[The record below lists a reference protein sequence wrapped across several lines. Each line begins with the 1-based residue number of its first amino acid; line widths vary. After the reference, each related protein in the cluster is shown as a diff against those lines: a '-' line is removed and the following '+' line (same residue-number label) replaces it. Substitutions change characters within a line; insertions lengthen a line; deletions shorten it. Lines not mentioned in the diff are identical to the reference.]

1 MTRGLGERVARE
13 NPAHDVRVDFQAEGV
28 RNLLGDAGTAK
39 ARVEALDLEDC
50 GNQFL

>member
-1 MTRGLGERVARE
+1 MKIRRLTYSRHTLL
-13 NPAHDVRVDFQAEGV
+13 EGV

-50 GNQFL
+50 SNQFL

>member
-1 MTRGLGERVARE
+1 VARE
-13 NPAHDVRVDFQAEGV
+13 NPAHNVFVDFQAEGV

-50 GNQFL
+50 SNQFQ